1 MVRNQSRNFLKR
13 FAPGTRKL
21 IIGLLPLATALSSGS
36 LFAQKPLTIT
46 LEPEELQ
53 ILGVGNLPPE
63 QARTAVLLQLKT
75 LQLQKL
81 TSKSPLSKAGA
92 IGGAGGAVNS
102 STPSPLSGVVTEESI
117 AAQLERTPALSAA
130 IKIERQRDG
139 FKVNGEPFLDP
150 SGAIGLYSVNVLNG
164 DITYFARPGSGQEL
178 IVKSG
183 RVLTPDKPIVV
194 ARATLSGNTW
204 SVSTTTGKTV
214 NGDRLIPVSRGFL
227 VARPGAAFLYQPG
240 VGVKDIAVPEGY
252 VIAQF
257 QNGDIGSTRYL
268 LLEKVQMDA
277 NPLGALGSLLG
288 VSRKDD
294 YALLDIDKGLPL
306 YIDIP
311 LESNTQM
318 IMSNC
323 YRKSANSIFNIC
335 RSATSF
341 ESLYDPSTGLP
352 NYSHYYWWLS
362 WFALPDGRKVLVSQQ
377 SGLSKVSITNMDTG
391 SSSSLFERMLGIAG
405 FSATQDSSGAIQV
418 TAKLGFMRERIA
430 DAVTVLDGAEPKPEA
445 VGGPSLF

>member
-1 MVRNQSRNFLKR
+1 MS
-13 FAPGTRKL
+13 
-21 IIGLLPLATALSSGS
+21 
-36 LFAQKPLTIT
+36 
-46 LEPEELQ
+46 
-53 ILGVGNLPPE
+53 
-63 QARTAVLLQLKT
+63 
-75 LQLQKL
+75 
-81 TSKSPLSKAGA
+81 
-92 IGGAGGAVNS
+92 
-102 STPSPLSGVVTEESI
+102 
-117 AAQLERTPALSAA
+117 
-130 IKIERQRDG
+130 
-139 FKVNGEPFLDP
+139 
-150 SGAIGLYSVNVLNG
+150 
-164 DITYFARPGSGQEL
+164 
-178 IVKSG
+178 
-183 RVLTPDKPIVV
+183 
-194 ARATLSGNTW
+194 
-204 SVSTTTGKTV
+204 
-214 NGDRLIPVSRGFL
+214 GDRLILASRGFL

-268 LLEKVQMDA
+268 LLEKIQMDA

-311 LESNTQM
+311 LESNTQT

-352 NYSHYYWWLS
+352 NYSHYYWRLS
-362 WFALPDGRKVLVSQQ
+362 WFALPDGRKILVSQQ
-377 SGLSKVSITNMDTG
+377 SGLSKVSITNMDNG
-391 SSSSLFERMLGIAG
+391 SSSPLFERVLGIAG
-405 FSATQDSSGAIQV
+405 FSTAQDSSGAIQV
-418 TAKLGFMRERIA
+418 TAKLGFTRERIA
-430 DAVTVLDGAEPKPEA
+430 NAVAVLDGAEPKPET